1 MLFIL
6 LTLYMLVNFYW
17 ENSIWKVICIE
28 NTRIEGCVNTS
39 KLMFLIKKIDFLI
52 KSLFDSIEN
61 H

>member
-6 LTLYMLVNFYW
+6 LTLYMLVHFYW
-17 ENSIWKVICIE
+17 ENSIWEVICIE

-52 KSLFDSIEN
+52 KLLF
-61 H
+61 